1 MAIVPRAMTSGELSQ
16 PPAVPTTDWVRD
28 ASRPLE
34 RLAPLI
40 HELVA
45 WDLIYRSASGTYQ
58 LREDVQRHLQERS
71 AVSPSGPAQVFV
83 GRKCDV
89 CGTVTVTKLVNG
101 SRICGVCSQASGLTS
116 PPTAPVAPGPSTE
129 RRSTEDRSRRPW
141 RTNRQAS

>member
-1 MAIVPRAMTSGELSQ
+1 MAIVPRAIPSDELGQQ
-16 PPAVPTTDWVRD
+16 PTAPTTDWVRD

-89 CGTVTVTKLVNG
+89 CGTVAVTRLVNG
-101 SRICGVCSQASGLTS
+101 SRICGVCSEASGMTS
-116 PPTAPVAPGPSTE
+116 PPTAPAAPDPSTG
-129 RRSTEDRSRRPW
+129 RRSTEDRPHRPW